1 MNPHHPPGGEAIAAA
16 IGLTAALLAWFFFL
30 EWLRL

>member
-1 MNPHHPPGGEAIAAA
+1 MTPRLPGGEAIAAA

-30 EWLRL
+30 ESVRP